1 MTAPRTV
8 RMEWIAGVDV
18 GNNSTEIALARLTG
32 GGAVEIVSS
41 AMVRTVGIKG
51 TSRNAVGVIEGLDL
65 ALGRVGVARRD
76 LELVLLNEAT
86 PVIGDVAMETITEMV
101 ITESAMIGHNPSTP
115 GGVGLGRGTTIA
127 LDRLL
132 GAPPDGTWIVVIPGT
147 VEFRDAARQLNEA
160 VARNVHVT
168 AAIVQKDDGV
178 LIHNRLHQPIPIVD
192 EVHYI
197 DRVPLGMPA
206 AVEVALPGR
215 AIDKLSNPYDIA
227 TLFDLDPEETRR
239 IVPVARALTG
249 TRSAV
254 VIKTPKGDIQER
266 RIPAGTITLTGR
278 QRKTEVKVEAGAES
292 IMQAVASVSPLV
304 EIQGEPGTNVG
315 GMFENVRNVMAELTD
330 QPAEGIQ
337 VRDILAV
344 DTLKPQQVLGG
355 LAGEYSLGNAVGL
368 AAMVETHKLP
378 MQRLARKLELETEVP
393 SCVGGVEAEMAIRG
407 ALTTPGTRAPLAI
420 LDLGGGSTDA
430 SMINELGEIRS
441 VHLAGAGDM
450 VTMLIDAELGLED
463 RELAEL
469 VKRHP
474 LAKVETLFHLRHED
488 GSVQF
493 SHQPLDPRLFGRV
506 VVISDDGPVPI
517 ASRHPLSA
525 IAASRTGAKD
535 KVFVQNALRALRIV
549 APAGNIR
556 LLGYVVMVGGS
567 ALDFEIPKM
576 ISDAL
581 IEYGVVTGRANVRG
595 VEGPRNAVA
604 TGLVLAYA
612 ELQAPG
618 RQKAPYA
625 AV

>member
-1 MTAPRTV
+1 
-8 RMEWIAGVDV
+8 MEWIAGVDV
-18 GNNSTEIALARLTG
+18 GNNSTEVALGRLTG
-32 GGAVEIVSS
+32 GGSVEIVSS

-51 TSRNAVGVIEGLDL
+51 TSRNAIGVIEGLDQ
-65 ALGRVGVARRD
+65 ALGRAGRTRRD
-76 LELVLLNEAT
+76 LDLVLLNEAT

-101 ITESAMIGHNPSTP
+101 ITESAMIGHNPGTP

-127 LDRLL
+127 LDQLSTTSP
-132 GAPPDGTWIVVIPGT
+132 GGPWIVVIPGT

-160 VARNVHVT
+160 ASRNLELA

-178 LIHNRLHQPIPIVD
+178 LIHNRLHQPMPIVD

-206 AVEVALPGR
+206 AVEVAPPGK
-215 AIDKLSNPYDIA
+215 AIEKLSNPYDIA
-227 TLFDLDPEETRR
+227 TLFELDPEETKG

-254 VIKTPKGDIQER
+254 VIKTPKGEIQER
-266 RIPAGTITLTGR
+266 RIPAGTVTLLGS
-278 QRKTEVKVEAGAES
+278 QRKTEVKVAEGAEA
-292 IMQAVASVSPLV
+292 IMEAVVSVSPLV

-378 MQRLARKLELETEVP
+378 MQRLARKLETEIEVS
-393 SCVGGVEAEMAIRG
+393 SCVGGVEAEAAIRG
-407 ALTTPGTRAPLAI
+407 ALTTPGTQAPLAI

-430 SMINELGEIRS
+430 SVINESGEIRS

-450 VTMLIDAELGLED
+450 VTLLIDTELGLD
-463 RELAEL
+463 ARELAEL
-469 VKRHP
+469 IKRHP

-488 GSVQF
+488 GQVQF
-493 SHQPLDPRLFGRV
+493 FPQPLDPRLFGRV

-517 ASRHPLSA
+517 PTRHALQA
-525 IAASRTGAKD
+525 IAAARTGAKD

-556 LLGYVVMVGGS
+556 LLHFVVMVGGS
-567 ALDFEIPKM
+567 ALDFEIPRM

-604 TGLVLAYA
+604 TGLALAYA
-612 ELQAPG
+612 ELSASARAG
-618 RQKAPYA
+618 AWRA
-625 AV
+625 AA

>member
-132 GAPPDGTWIVVIPGT
+132 GAPPDGTWIVVIPAT

>member
-1 MTAPRTV
+1 
-8 RMEWIAGVDV
+8 MEWVAGVDV

-32 GGAVEIVSS
+32 DGAVEIVSS

-65 ALGRVGVARRD
+65 ALGRAGMTRRD
-76 LELVLLNEAT
+76 LNLVLLNEAT
-86 PVIGDVAMETITEMV
+86 PVIGDVAMETITEMI
-101 ITESAMIGHNPSTP
+101 ITESAMIGHNPTTP
-115 GGVGLGRGTTIA
+115 GGAGLGLGTTIA

-132 GAPPDGTWIVVIPGT
+132 GTPPDGPWIVVIPGT
-147 VEFRDAARQLNEA
+147 VEFRDAAGLLNEA
-160 VARNVHVT
+160 SSRNLHVT
-168 AAIVQKDDGV
+168 GAIVQKDDGV

-192 EVHYI
+192 EVHFI
-197 DRVPLGMPA
+197 DRVPLGMAA
-206 AVEVALPGR
+206 AVEVALPGK
-215 AIDKLSNPYDIA
+215 AIEKLSNPYDIA
-227 TLFDLDPEETRR
+227 TLFNLDPDETKR

-266 RIPAGTITLTGR
+266 RIPAGTIALTGQ
-278 QRKTEVKVEAGAES
+278 QRNTEVKVEEGAEA
-292 IMQAVASVSPLV
+292 IMQGVASVSPLV

-315 GMFENVRNVMAELTD
+315 GMFEKVRNVMAELTD
-330 QPAEGIQ
+330 QPAEGVQ

-378 MQRLARKLELETEVP
+378 MQRLARKLEAEIEVP
-393 SCVGGVEAEMAIRG
+393 SCVGGVEAEMAIKG

-430 SMINELGEIRS
+430 STINELGEIRS

-450 VTMLIDAELGLED
+450 VTMLIDTELGLED
-463 RELAEL
+463 RDLAEL

-493 SHQPLDPRLFGRV
+493 FQQPLDPRLFGRV

-517 ASRHPLSA
+517 QTRQPLPA
-525 IAASRTGAKD
+525 IAAARTGAKH

-556 LLGYVVMVGGS
+556 LLHYVVMVGGS

-581 IEYGVVTGRANVRG
+581 IEYSIVTGRANVRG

-604 TGLVLAYA
+604 TGLVLVYA
-612 ELQAPG
+612 ELNAPARTG
-618 RQKAPYA
+618 ARYA
-625 AV
+625 AA

>member
-1 MTAPRTV
+1 
-8 RMEWIAGVDV
+8 MEWIVGVDV
-18 GNNSTEIALARLTG
+18 GNNSTEIALGSLTG

-41 AMVRTVGIKG
+41 AMVGTVGIKG

-65 ALGRVGVARRD
+65 ALGRVGMTRRD
-76 LELVLLNEAT
+76 LDLVLLNEAT

-132 GAPPDGTWIVVIPGT
+132 GTPPDGPWIVVIPGT
-147 VEFRDAARQLNEA
+147 VEFRDAARKLNEA
-160 VARNVHVT
+160 TSRNLHVT
-168 AAIVQKDDGV
+168 GAIVQKDDGV

-192 EVHYI
+192 EVHHI

-206 AVEVALPGR
+206 AVEVALPGK

-227 TLFDLDPEETRR
+227 TLFNLDPEETRT

-266 RIPAGTITLTGR
+266 RIPAGTITLTGQ
-278 QRKTEVKVEAGAES
+278 QRKTEVKVEEGAEA
-292 IMQAVASVSPLV
+292 IMEGVASVSPLV

-315 GMFENVRNVMAELTD
+315 GMFENVRNVMSQLTD

-378 MQRLARKLELETEVP
+378 MQRLARKLEAEIEVP
-393 SCVGGVEAEMAIRG
+393 SCIGGVEAEMAIRG

-430 SMINELGEIRS
+430 STINELGQIRS
-441 VHLAGAGDM
+441 LHLAGAGDM
-450 VTMLIDAELGLED
+450 VTMLIDTELGLDD
-463 RELAEL
+463 RDLAEL
-469 VKRHP
+469 VKRYP

-493 SHQPLDPRLFGRV
+493 FQQHLDPRLFGRV

-517 ASRHPLSA
+517 PTRHPLSA
-525 IAASRTGAKD
+525 IAAARTGAKH
-535 KVFVQNALRALRIV
+535 KVFVQNSLRALRVV

-556 LLGYVVMVGGS
+556 LLSYVVMVGGS

-612 ELQAPG
+612 ELNAPG
-618 RQKAPYA
+618 RAEARDA